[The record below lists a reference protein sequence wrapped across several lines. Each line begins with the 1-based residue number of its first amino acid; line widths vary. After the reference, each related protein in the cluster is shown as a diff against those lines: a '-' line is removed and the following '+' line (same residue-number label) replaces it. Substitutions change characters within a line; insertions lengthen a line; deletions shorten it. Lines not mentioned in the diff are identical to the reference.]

1 MKSKMFKKLMA
12 AAMATAMTVSL
23 AACGEKPVDKDQPST
38 ESGKT
43 DASTTSTSTDEGE
56 VSPYPVI
63 NDPATGKPYDLGGMD
78 IIIRNWWSDGTRK
91 ENPTKLEQEKY
102 DYIDWCQETYNF
114 TIKEMKVDTDDW
126 GSIVS
131 NFQTYASN
139 PDDGNAYLFTLRP
152 CPEMAAAIS
161 QNLMY
166 DLATLDCLDFSSEK
180 ISKNGVAEAFTFGDK
195 IYAMYAGDS
204 EPRTGIYFNRR
215 ILKDAGIDPDS
226 IYELQK
232 QGKWTWE
239 AWEDMMKKVQD
250 KFTVNGERTVYGC
263 TANNGAMP
271 SIYCASNGTEMIGK
285 DADGKYVLKLED
297 DATKQALEFMV
308 KVFTDYSINAGK
320 VINPET
326 GEEVDEQWD
335 HYKNKFVSGKAAF
348 MTEDGYAMTP
358 GNFLTD
364 PDNPVVDD
372 YGFAMFPQG
381 PRMDHNVNVWS
392 NNPVVIPANYSADKA
407 WKIAFAWNLYTE
419 LVPGQSWTDGWISAY
434 EQGGSSDAQAIDTA
448 IMMANQGTTTFHD
461 FISGIETGPDFLWK
475 FGPNADVTAIIDGCK
490 KKWQHFVDKAN
501 GVEVG
506 EWEEPAAE

>member
-1 MKSKMFKKLMA
+1 
-12 AAMATAMTVSL
+12 
-23 AACGEKPVDKDQPST
+23 
-38 ESGKT
+38 
-43 DASTTSTSTDEGE
+43 
-56 VSPYPVI
+56 
-63 NDPATGKPYDLGGMD
+63 
-78 IIIRNWWSDGTRK
+78 
-91 ENPTKLEQEKY
+91 
-102 DYIDWCQETYNF
+102 
-114 TIKEMKVDTDDW
+114 
-126 GSIVS
+126 
-131 NFQTYASN
+131 
-139 PDDGNAYLFTLRP
+139 
-152 CPEMAAAIS
+152 
-161 QNLMY
+161 
-166 DLATLDCLDFSSEK
+166 
-180 ISKNGVAEAFTFGDK
+180 
-195 IYAMYAGDS
+195 
-204 EPRTGIYFNRR
+204 
-215 ILKDAGIDPDS
+215 
-226 IYELQK
+226 
-232 QGKWTWE
+232 
-239 AWEDMMKKVQD
+239 
-250 KFTVNGERTVYGC
+250 
-263 TANNGAMP
+263 
-271 SIYCASNGTEMIGK
+271 
-285 DADGKYVLKLED
+285 
-297 DATKQALEFMV
+297 MV

-381 PRMDHNVNVWS
+381 PNMDHNVNVWS

-434 EQGGSSDAQAIDTA
+434 EQGGSSDAQAVDTA
-448 IMMANQGTTTFHD
+448 IMMANQGTSTFHD

-506 EWEEPAAE
+506 EWVPEE

>member
-23 AACGEKPVDKDQPST
+23 AACGEKPVDQPST

-91 ENPTKLEQEKY
+91 ENPTKAEQEKY
-102 DYIDWCQETYNF
+102 DYIDWCQTTYNF
-114 TIKEMKVDTDDW
+114 TIKESKVDTDDW
-126 GSIVS
+126 GSMPV
-131 NFQTYASN
+131 NFQNYASA

-152 CPEMAAAIS
+152 CAEMASAIEN
-161 QNLMY
+161 NLMY
-166 DLATLDCLDFSSEK
+166 DLATLDCLDFTSEK
-180 ISKNGVAEAFTFGDK
+180 LTVNGVADAYTFGDK

-226 IYELQK
+226 IYDLVE
-232 QGKWTWE
+232 QGKWTWD
-239 AWEDMMKKVQD
+239 AWEEMLKTVQD
-250 KFTVNGERTVYGC
+250 KNTVNGEITVYGV

-271 SIYCASNGTEMIGK
+271 AIYAGSNGGEFIGK
-285 DADGKYVLKLED
+285 DENGKYILKLED
-297 DATKQALEFMV
+297 DATREGLEFMV
-308 KVFTDYSINAGK
+308 KVFTNYSANAGTY
-320 VINPET
+320 IDPET
-326 GEEVDEQWD
+326 GEEKTEPWD
-335 HYKNKFVSGKAAF
+335 AYKKKFISGKAAF
-348 MTEDGYAMTP
+348 LTEDGYAMTP
-358 GNFLTD
+358 GNYLCD
-364 PDNPVVDD
+364 ENNPVVDD
-372 YGFAMFPQG
+372 FGFAMFPQG

-419 LVPGQSWTDGWISAY
+419 LAPGQNWSDGWISGY
-434 EQGGSSDAQAIDTA
+434 EQGASSDAQAIDTA
-448 IMMANQGTTTFHD
+448 LKMSKQGFTTYHD
-461 FISGIETGPDFLWK
+461 SIAGLDLGNDFMWK
-475 FGPNADVTAIIDGCK
+475 FGPNADITAIIDGCK
-490 KKWQHFVDKAN
+490 NKWQHYIDKAN
-501 GVEVG
+501 GVDVG
-506 EWEEPAAE
+506 DWEEPAAE